1 MIEYGPHSGDSH
13 NLFGFSCFSRSMAC
27 LQPDGLD
34 RPKSF
39 CVHRSAFNFAPCAAC
54 VSRDVGEQNTS
65 TKSICRSLLWISMAI
80 SVRSSLCHFSF
91 SLTSQRLLAGASGSV
106 GSGAASLLSCCSL
119 PVFQEDPDGKPG
131 SCGQLPQAS
140 VQPNAFY
147 FSLFGFWSQLVS
159 VVVE

>member
-13 NLFGFSCFSRSMAC
+13 NLFGFSCFNRSMAC

-34 RPKSF
+34 KSKSS
-39 CVHRSAFNFAPCAAC
+39 CVHRSAFNFAPCAVC

-65 TKSICRSLLWISMAI
+65 TKSTCLSLLWISIAI

-91 SLTSQRLLAGASGSV
+91 SLTNHRPFAGGSGSV

-119 PVFQEDPDGKPG
+119 PSFQEDPDGKPG
-131 SCGQLPQAS
+131 S
-140 VQPNAFY
+140 
-147 FSLFGFWSQLVS
+147 
-159 VVVE
+159 

>member
-13 NLFGFSCFSRSMAC
+13 NLFGFSCRSRSIAC
-27 LQPDGLD
+27 LQPDGFD
-34 RPKSF
+34 KSKSF
-39 CVHRSAFNFAPCAAC
+39 SVHRSAFNFAPCAVW

-65 TKSICRSLLWISMAI
+65 TKSTCRSLLWISMAM
-80 SVRSSLCHFSF
+80 SVRSSLCHVSF

-131 SCGQLPQAS
+131 SC
-140 VQPNAFY
+140 
-147 FSLFGFWSQLVS
+147 
-159 VVVE
+159 